1 MTLGWLDLELSSH
14 QRGLTAGLSV
24 EDKDK
29 GEGDDDHGTDD
40 TPEGGYVGDEWE
52 IDVHAKKAGDHGEG
66 KQDGV
71 ENGEQSHDVV
81 GAVGLQ
87 RVEGAGETFDQLAI
101 VFNGVEHLL
110 ILV

>member
-14 QRGLTAGLSV
+14 QRGLAAGLSV

-66 KQDGV
+66 SRTALKMV
-71 ENGEQSHDVV
+71 SNRMMS
-81 GAVGLQ
+81 
-87 RVEGAGETFDQLAI
+87 
-101 VFNGVEHLL
+101 
-110 ILV
+110 LVRLVCNESKVLERPSTNSP